1 MEKYLKNNSKIDD
14 ATFFGTASVG
24 KILLKIAPPVML
36 AQLIQALY
44 NIVDSFFVG
53 KFSDDG
59 LTALSIIFPVQLII
73 TAIAVGTGVGVNTYM
88 AKLYAQGKDKQA
100 KHAAGV
106 GMLLALLS
114 WAVFALISVFIMRP
128 YVMTS
133 AKSEKAVEYAVT
145 YGLIVCVG
153 SIGIFL
159 ESIWT
164 KVHQAHGNMKIP
176 MIAQIVGAII
186 NIGLDPLLIFTCK
199 LGVSGAAIATIA
211 GQMAAAVIV
220 GIKGFHLP
228 SAIKQW
234 GTHIKQIYKLGYPS
248 IIMQAL

>member
-1 MEKYLKNNSKIDD
+1 MIMEKRWENNLKSDD
-14 ATFFGTASVG
+14 ATFFGTVSVA

-44 NIVDSFFVG
+44 NIVDSFFIG

-59 LTALSIIFPVQLII
+59 LTALSVIYPVQLLI

-88 AKLYAQGKDKQA
+88 AKLYAQGKDKEA
-100 KHAAGV
+100 KQAAGV
-106 GMLLALLS
+106 GMFLALLS
-114 WAVFALISVFIMRP
+114 WVVFSLIAVFAMRP

-133 AKSEKAVEYAVT
+133 AKSEQAMNYAVI

-164 KVHQAHGNMKIP
+164 KVHQAHGNMKLP
-176 MIAQIVGAII
+176 II
-186 NIGLDPLLIFTCK
+186 L
-199 LGVSGAAIATIA
+199 
-211 GQMAAAVIV
+211 
-220 GIKGFHLP
+220 
-228 SAIKQW
+228 
-234 GTHIKQIYKLGYPS
+234 
-248 IIMQAL
+248 